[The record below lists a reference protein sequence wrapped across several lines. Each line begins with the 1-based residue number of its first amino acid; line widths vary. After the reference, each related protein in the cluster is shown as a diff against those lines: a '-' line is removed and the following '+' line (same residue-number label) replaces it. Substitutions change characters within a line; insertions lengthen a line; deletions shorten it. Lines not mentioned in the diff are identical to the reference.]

1 MAQIKIYG
9 LRETLDPVKAAL
21 SDVIHACVV
30 EALKF
35 PTNKRAHRFFPLE
48 RENFYTPEGRTDRY
62 VIIEIMM
69 IEGRT
74 KDTKKQLIRL
84 LFERIH
90 AEIGIATQDIEI
102 AITES
107 AKSNWGFRGKT
118 GDEVELNYTV
128 EV

>member
-74 KDTKKQLIRL
+74 KETKKQLIRL

-107 AKSNWGFRGKT
+107 TKSNWGFRGKT
-118 GDEVELNYTV
+118 GDEVELNYTI